1 MNTEIGSKGKE
12 SRRRLLETAAIE
24 FATQGFHDTKVS
36 TIVKKAGLTQ
46 PSFYLYFTS
55 KEAIFE
61 ELVTNFY
68 SNLRKLTESLRLVSG
83 IEQIDVSKRVL
94 AAVESVFRFLGSDP
108 HLTRIGFFLSPEA
121 IQIKS
126 NLTLVLKENLLA
138 EQRLGYFNPELDMDI
153 VAECLTG
160 MIVHLTNSYL
170 LPGTKDSES
179 LAAQVVNLLINGM
192 LPK

>member
-1 MNTEIGSKGKE
+1 MGSKGKE